1 MRLFLVR
8 ALCVVESIVSF
19 GIIVL
24 LYLLKL
30 IVLVKINRIQL
41 LYSYLYNILVG
52 GKF

>member
-8 ALCVVESIVSF
+8 ALCVVESIGFF

-24 LYLLKL
+24 LYLQKF

-41 LYSYLYNILVG
+41 LYSYLYDILVG
-52 GKF
+52 GKY